1 MCWVQSPC
9 LICHNYFFVSDTKVP
24 TFTILFI
31 VLYNSIALYFG
42 IVTKKTKNMVSKVK
56 ENERTHET
64 CTKALI
70 PVRDALDILSGK
82 WKLPIIIALK
92 FGNKR
97 FSELAKQVH
106 GITDKMLSKELRELE
121 MNELVKRTVFD
132 SVPVVVEYSMTPYGQ
147 TLEKL
152 IEELQVWGT
161 QHRKRILRKGK

>member
-1 MCWVQSPC
+1 LGKLVKKNKM
-9 LICHNYFFVSDTKVP
+9 
-24 TFTILFI
+24 
-31 VLYNSIALYFG
+31 AL
-42 IVTKKTKNMVSKVK
+42 KSK
-56 ENERTHET
+56 EDGRTQET

-82 WKLPIIIALK
+82 WKLPIIIALS

-121 MNELVKRTVFD
+121 LNELIKRTVYD
-132 SVPVVVEYSMTPYGQ
+132 SVPVVVEYSMTPYGE

-152 IEELQVWGT
+152 IGELQAWGT
-161 QHRKRILRKGK
+161 QHRKRIIRKGK

>member
-1 MCWVQSPC
+1 VAKNKIMT
-9 LICHNYFFVSDTKVP
+9 TK
-24 TFTILFI
+24 
-31 VLYNSIALYFG
+31 SIESG
-42 IVTKKTKNMVSKVK
+42 
-56 ENERTHET
+56 RTHET

-82 WKLPIIIALK
+82 WKLPIIIALS
-92 FGNKR
+92 FGNRR

-121 MNELVKRTVFD
+121 MNELVKRTVYD
-132 SVPVVVEYSMTPYGQ
+132 TVPVVVEYSMTPYGE

-152 IEELQVWGT
+152 IEELQTWGT